1 MIRFFLSLWRGELPL
16 ARVFWEYMIAWGTL
30 INLLTTGASLI
41 ALVKQTPSWII
52 LVLHFAATPL
62 NVLLLVSVWRAAQRE
77 CASSFAPVARIGA
90 ALWFAIMLVI

>member
-41 ALVKQTPSWII
+41 ALVKQAPSWII

-62 NVLLLVSVWRAAQRE
+62 NALLLVAVWRASTNERSPLSRVAPT
-77 CASSFAPVARIGA
+77 FAL
-90 ALWFAIMLVI
+90 LWFIAMLVI